1 MTTCCARS
9 TLLLAQWRGRSV
21 TVAELAGELGFS
33 ESRLRVLFKQT
44 AGIPLGAYI
53 KNYRLNRAMA
63 LLRTSALPIATIAE
77 EAGFGSPQAFSRI
90 FKKETGRTPRSYR
103 Q

>member
-1 MTTCCARS
+1 
-9 TLLLAQWRGRSV
+9 
-21 TVAELAGELGFS
+21 
-33 ESRLRVLFKQT
+33 
-44 AGIPLGAYI
+44 
-53 KNYRLNRAMA
+53 

-90 FKKETGRTPRSYR
+90 FKKETGHTPRSYR